1 MKKIINIVIF
11 GLLLV
16 IFGSYMFT
24 YTVRQDEIAFVNRLG
39 KNSEPIKTPGLKFKW
54 PWPIEHVYKFDQ
66 RIHVKTTR
74 YDQVMTQ
81 GGKSVMM
88 QFYFGWKISDPSK
101 FMANTI
107 GKDSAARMKDAE
119 NKLLEIVDTEKNNQV
134 NTVVTSFG
142 SFIRTEDSTDDSK
155 VDLEKLENAILSEAK
170 DKAEKNLGVDISF
183 VGIRKVGVPQSS
195 MDVVL
200 NAMVTQWTNRAGTIV
215 HIALQEADAIR
226 NKAQSDKETALQK
239 ARAEASST
247 LATAQTDALAQF
259 KLMEQDPKLAT
270 FLMQLEALEKSVK
283 KQTTLILDDSMGP
296 FGLLR
301 GLDSPLNEEKKLDKD
316 E

>member
-1 MKKIINIVIF
+1 MKKIVNIVIF

-24 YTVRQDEIAFVNRLG
+24 YQVRQDEVAFVNRLG
-39 KNSEPIKTPGLKFKW
+39 KNSDPITEPGIKRKW
-54 PWPIEHVYKFDQ
+54 PWPIERVYKFDK

-74 YDQVMTQ
+74 YDQVMTRN
-81 GGKSVMM
+81 GKSVMM

-101 FMANTI
+101 FMSNTN
-107 GKDSAARMKDAE
+107 GKNVPARMKDAE
-119 NKLLEIVDTEKNNQV
+119 AQLLEIVDTEKNNQV
-134 NTVVTSFG
+134 NTVATSFG
-142 SFIRTEDSTDDSK
+142 SFIRTGDPADDSR
-155 VDLEKLENAILSEAK
+155 VDLEKLERAILEDAQKNAK
-170 DKAEKNLGVDISF
+170 KNLGVDISF

-195 MDVVL
+195 LDVVL
-200 NAMVTQWTNRAGTIV
+200 NAMVTQWTNKAGTIV
-215 HIALQEADAIR
+215 HIAQQEANAIR
-226 NKAQSDKETALQK
+226 AKAYNDKETALQK
-239 ARAEASST
+239 ARAEASAT
-247 LATAQTDALAQF
+247 LAAAQTDALAQF

-301 GLDSPLNEEKKLDKD
+301 GLDSPLKETQLEK
-316 E
+316 